1 MLKII
6 QKKRNPGGDSVIIMN
21 LAAQRMVFIH
31 CSLLNLNRIFTPSLM
46 SSLVV
51 FFGILHG
58 CSLAPNFSPTP
69 PPPPSN
75 FTDEEVTNYAQTVL
89 KIEDQRKIAY
99 EEIEAIIDDQPPEI
113 ACDQP
118 ESIKQ
123 LPNNAQQIAVQF
135 CNQSKAIAQDS
146 GLSSN
151 QFNAI
156 TKNAQNDATLKT
168 RIQNAMILI
177 RKP

>member
-31 CSLLNLNRIFTPSLM
+31 CSLLNLNRIFTRSLM
-46 SSLVV
+46 SSLVALI
-51 FFGILHG
+51 GILHG
-58 CSLAPNFSPTP
+58 CNLVPTVSPTSSPPISNFSEQ
-69 PPPPSN
+69 
-75 FTDEEVTNYAQTVL
+75 DVTNYAQTVL
-89 KIEDQRKIAY
+89 KIEEQRQIAY
-99 EEIEAIIDDQPPEI
+99 QEIEKIIEDPPPEI

-118 ESIKQ
+118 NTLKQ
-123 LPNNAQQIAVQF
+123 LPSQAQTVAVKF
-135 CNQSKAIAQDS
+135 CNQSKKIAQDS
-146 GLSSN
+146 GLSSS

-156 TKNAQNDATLKT
+156 TENAQKDETLKK